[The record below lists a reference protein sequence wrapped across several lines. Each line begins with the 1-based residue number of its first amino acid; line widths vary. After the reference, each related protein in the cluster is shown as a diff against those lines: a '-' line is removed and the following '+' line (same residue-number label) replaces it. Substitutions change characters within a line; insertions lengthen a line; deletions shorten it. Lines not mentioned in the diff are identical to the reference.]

1 MPSLDEYISQVKTL
15 PPAPRILPQLL
26 ELLREDNLPPSRI
39 VDLITFD
46 PALTAR
52 LMKRCNSTTFGWVEP
67 VCDLAQAVQRL
78 GYNEVYRLVAT
89 VVSESTLCGSQSGYG
104 IAAGELWQHSVAAAV
119 AGRLVAQSRGIDEN
133 LVFTAALLHDIGK
146 LVLSGYLADSYASI
160 QRETEVSHRS
170 LLEVERMLL
179 GVDHAEVGGR
189 LLASWEFPDKLV
201 QAVWR
206 HHEPDR
212 AHAFAELAASVC
224 LGDVIAHLIGHGHG
238 YQAFALRIQ
247 SDLLHRL
254 QLDATQLELLAIQT
268 DTTLRQMGWF
278 APKSP

>member
-1 MPSLDEYISQVKTL
+1 L
-15 PPAPRILPQLL
+15 
-26 ELLREDNLPPSRI
+26 
-39 VDLITFD
+39 
-46 PALTAR
+46 
-52 LMKRCNSTTFGWVEP
+52 G
-67 VCDLAQAVQRL
+67 QAVPRL

-89 VVSESTLCGSQSGYG
+89 VISESTLGGTQAGYG

-119 AGRLVAQSRGIDEN
+119 AGRLVAQALGFEEN
-133 LVFTAALLHDIGK
+133 LIFTAALLHDIGK
-146 LVLSGYLADSYASI
+146 LVLSGYLANCYASI

-170 LLEVERMLL
+170 FLEVERMLL

-189 LLASWEFPDKLV
+189 LLASWGFPDKLV

-212 AHAFAELAASVC
+212 ARAFAELAASVC
-224 LGDVIAHLIGHGHG
+224 LGDVIAHLVGHGHG

-254 QLDATQLELLAIQT
+254 KLDATQLELLAVQT
-268 DTTLRQMGWF
+268 ETTLRQMAWF
-278 APKSP
+278 VPHSP